1 MSRRKGI
8 AKRSPEGLVLDSSIV
23 MAWYFVDESSEYAD
37 QVARRLPQQAAFVP
51 LNWPLEVANVLLMG
65 ERRKRSTQAQAAR
78 LLTTLKGLPIT
89 LDDQTNLH
97 AWNTTLSLARAHDM
111 TAYDA
116 AYLELAMRRGL
127 PLASLDH
134 KLKTAARAVGVPLY
148 APIKSRQ

>member
-1 MSRRKGI
+1 MSKKKGI
-8 AKRSPEGLVLDSSIV
+8 AKRSPEGLVLDCSIV

-78 LLTTLKGLPIT
+78 LLKTLEGLPIT
-89 LDDQTNLH
+89 LDDETNRH
-97 AWNTTLSLARAHDM
+97 AWNTTLSLARAHDL

-116 AYLELAMRRGL
+116 AYLELAMRRDL
-127 PLASLDH
+127 PLASLDD
-134 KLKTAARAVGVPLY
+134 KLKAAAQAVGVPLY
-148 APIKSRQ
+148 GIH